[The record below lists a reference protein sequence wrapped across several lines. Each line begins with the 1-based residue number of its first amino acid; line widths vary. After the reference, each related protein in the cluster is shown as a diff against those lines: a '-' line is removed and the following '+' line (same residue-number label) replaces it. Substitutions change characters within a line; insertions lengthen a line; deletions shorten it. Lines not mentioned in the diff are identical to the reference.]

1 MQRNGRPPPHD
12 SVVEFRTSVPIDAKM
27 KAKNIS
33 PNLAAVPERSLRRR
47 LVDGVF
53 WLTVVK
59 VFGQV
64 ISWTITV
71 YVIRILSPN
80 DYGLMAMAGVFIS
93 FIILFSEVGL
103 SAAIIQKK
111 DINQEDLS
119 NICWAVLSINLAL
132 YAVSFFSAPLVAA
145 FYNEPRVEDV
155 IRVASIVF
163 IIRSL
168 GLVPSNMLTREMT
181 FNRQSQTELI
191 GNASGAVATLW
202 LAMEGFGVWSLVYG
216 NIVIESVKTLL
227 FFLFYPWKPEFSF
240 SFSKVKGMIHF
251 GTKVAVARLFWYL
264 SANMD
269 LLIAAKI
276 LGKTQLGYYAI
287 AVQLA
292 LIPLDKFVSTIAQ
305 VAFPAFSEVQDD
317 PALLT
322 RYYLKI
328 VKIVAFASFPVCW
341 GIFLVAESAVP
352 LLLSDKWLP
361 AILPLQILSMITA
374 FRAIHIINTPLEMAV
389 GRPGITIWN
398 FVIITSVLALSFFIG
413 SSYGLEGLAYSWL
426 VFPVV
431 FMITTSITLKLIGL
445 SLAAY
450 FKELRHPF
458 LGTGFMVLAVLLGQK
473 LVLVNHSLA
482 AQAAGTVVL
491 GLSSYL
497 LYYFVFNR
505 EMFAEAR
512 GILKR

>member
-1 MQRNGRPPPHD
+1 M
-12 SVVEFRTSVPIDAKM
+12 SFPIDAKM
-27 KAKNIS
+27 KAKHIL
-33 PNLAAVPERSLRRR
+33 PKQAAVSERSLRRR
-47 LVDGVF
+47 LLDGVF

-59 VFGQV
+59 LFGQV

-80 DYGLMAMAGVFIS
+80 DYGLMAMAGVYIGFIT
-93 FIILFSEVGL
+93 LFSDVGI

-111 DINQEDLS
+111 DLNQEDLS

-132 YAVSFFSAPLVAA
+132 YALSFFSAPLIAT
-145 FYNEPRVEDV
+145 FYNEPRVADV

-163 IIRSL
+163 IIRCV
-168 GLVPSNMLTREMT
+168 GLVSYNMLTREMI
-181 FNRQSQTELI
+181 FNRQSQAELI
-191 GNASGAVATLW
+191 GNTSGAVATLW

-216 NIVIESVKTLL
+216 SIIIEIVKNLL

-240 SFSKVKGMIHF
+240 SFSKVKDMIHF
-251 GTKVAVARLFWYL
+251 GSKVAVARLFWYL

-269 LLIAAKI
+269 LLIAGKI

-292 LIPLDKFVSTIAQ
+292 MIPLDKMVSTISQ
-305 VAFPAFSEVQDD
+305 VAFPAFSKVQDD
-317 PALLT
+317 PALLR

-328 VKIVAFASFPVCW
+328 VNLVAFASFPVCW

-352 LLLSDKWLP
+352 LFLSGKWLP
-361 AILPLQILSMITA
+361 AILPLQILSMVTA
-374 FRAIHIINTPLEMAV
+374 FRAIHIMNAPLEMAV
-389 GRPGITIWN
+389 GRPGITIRN
-398 FVIITSVLALSFFIG
+398 FVIIVSVLALSFFIG

-431 FMITTSITLKLIGL
+431 FLITTSITVRLIDL
-445 SLAAY
+445 SLAEY

-458 LGTGFMVLAVLLGQK
+458 LGTGFMLLAVWLGQK
-473 LVLVNHSLA
+473 LVLVNHGLVARATGSVA
-482 AQAAGTVVL
+482 L
-491 GLSSYL
+491 GLASYL
-497 LYYFVFNR
+497 LYYVLFNR
-505 EMFAEAR
+505 EMFAEAKNL
-512 GILKR
+512 LKR